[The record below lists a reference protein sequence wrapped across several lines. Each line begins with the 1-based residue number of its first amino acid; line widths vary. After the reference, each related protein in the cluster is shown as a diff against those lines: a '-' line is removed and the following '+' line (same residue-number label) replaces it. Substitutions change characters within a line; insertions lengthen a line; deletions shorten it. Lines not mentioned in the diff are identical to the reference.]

1 MVSLP
6 ATLMSL
12 ALLGAGET
20 VLLNFS
26 ADWCA
31 PCRAMKPTLE
41 ALRAKGYPVRKVDV
55 EREPA
60 LAQRLGVT
68 SLPTFVMLADGREV
82 GRLVGRASLD
92 QLEQMCRR
100 APGTATSESSNPS
113 AVAAGVPRG
122 PGGAG
127 PASPARAQVV
137 PAAATSP
144 ANGSGD
150 WHDREAETADDLE
163 TVPPWGDAQH
173 NRDDQLIAATVRLRI
188 QDPHGHSRGTGTL
201 IDARGGEA
209 LILTCGHIFRD
220 SQGKG
225 RIEVDL
231 FGPHASQRIPGRLV
245 AFDLKTDVGL
255 VAIRVPGTVASARL
269 APPDHELQVG
279 QSVVSVG
286 CDRGA
291 DPTVRHSRVN
301 SLNKFLGPAN
311 IQVAGQP
318 VEGRSGGGLFTTEGY
333 LVGVCNAADPQ
344 DGEGLFAA
352 AECIHA
358 ILDEV
363 GLAYVYDPSQP
374 APLPSDTPSQPA
386 KPEDETRLAT
396 AAPSPS
402 TEPVRRG
409 ALEEIQWPSGA
420 GPVRPVAATRDDLA
434 AFDRDELPTLDRDE
448 RTALAEIRRRLDDG
462 YEVVCIIRPR
472 DNSRAKSEVLVLDKV
487 SSDFLQHLEA
497 AAHAAEKP
505 RFTSSRE

>member
-31 PCRAMKPTLE
+31 PCRAMEPTLE
-41 ALRAKGYPVRKVDV
+41 ALRAKGYPIRKVDV
-55 EREPA
+55 DREPA
-60 LAQRLGVT
+60 LAQRHGVT

-100 APGTATSESSNPS
+100 AGGTGTSQGPNPS
-113 AVAAGVPRG
+113 TAVSGVPRRAIEDG
-122 PGGAG
+122 NLP
-127 PASPARAQVV
+127 PARSQVV
-137 PAAATSP
+137 PVAATLP
-144 ANGSGD
+144 ANQPGARDARGV
-150 WHDREAETADDLE
+150 ATADALE
-163 TVPPWGDAQH
+163 EAPPWGAPRH
-173 NRDDQLIAATVRLRI
+173 VSDDQRIAATVRLRI
-188 QDPHGHSRGTGTL
+188 QDARGHSRGTGTL

-255 VAIRVPGTVASARL
+255 VALRVPGSVTTARV
-269 APPDHELQVG
+269 APPDYELQVG

-286 CDRGA
+286 CDHGA
-291 DPTVRHSRVN
+291 DPTARHSRVN

-352 AECIHA
+352 AECIYA
-358 ILDEV
+358 ILDEA

-374 APLPSDTPSQPA
+374 APLPPTRPSEPVEPESDS
-386 KPEDETRLAT
+386 RLAT
-396 AAPSPS
+396 VPPAPP
-402 TEPVRRG
+402 TEPIHRG
-409 ALEEIQWPSGA
+409 ALEEIRWPSGA

-434 AFDRDELPTLDRDE
+434 AFERDELPALDRDE
-448 RTALAEIRRRLDDG
+448 RTALAEIRRRLDEG
-462 YEVVCIIRPR
+462 HEVVCIIRPR
-472 DNSRAKSEVLVLDKV
+472 DNPQAKSEVLVLDKV
-487 SSDFLQHLEA
+487 SSDFLRHLEA
-497 AAHAAEKP
+497 AAHAADKP